1 MNVTV
6 NLAIGW
12 LEEELEEDELGI
24 VEGLEED
31 ELEEFV
37 EVEVPKLDACDEL
50 VLLDSEEEAR
60 APHPDKAND
69 AKPRIARS
77 LNRFVFIK
85 ITSFLIPRMP
95 PILQEDGF
103 FTYRRANPI
112 EHEAT
117 LFGNKYTLLCQSF
130 KPTC

>member
-1 MNVTV
+1 M

-31 ELEEFV
+31 ALEEFV
-37 EVEVPKLDACDEL
+37 EDEVPKLDACDEL
-50 VLLDSEEEAR
+50 VLLDSEEEVR
-60 APHPDKAND
+60 APHPDKAKD

-85 ITSFLIPRMP
+85 LPLFLFQEHRQFYKRTAFSGIGQQTQSNTKPRSLLISIVYLTL
-95 PILQEDGF
+95 PIF
-103 FTYRRANPI
+103 
-112 EHEAT
+112 
-117 LFGNKYTLLCQSF
+117 
-130 KPTC
+130 